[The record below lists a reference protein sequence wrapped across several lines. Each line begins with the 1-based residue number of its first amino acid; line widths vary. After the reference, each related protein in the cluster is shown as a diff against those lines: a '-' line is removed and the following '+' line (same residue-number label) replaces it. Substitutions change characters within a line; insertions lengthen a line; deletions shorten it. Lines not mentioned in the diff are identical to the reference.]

1 MNCFMNA
8 YLAKMTQP
16 MSRTRIYDNRS
27 NGYREWWRDGKCVRS
42 ENGILHCKKR
52 GKDAWGNYPDV
63 PQEMSKPP
71 AKPCRKLERARVALQ
86 IILTWAK
93 FRNGEAFNRVDVLL
107 LVEKTL
113 REMK

>member
-1 MNCFMNA
+1 
-8 YLAKMTQP
+8 
-16 MSRTRIYDNRS
+16 
-27 NGYREWWRDGKCVRS
+27 
-42 ENGILHCKKR
+42 
-52 GKDAWGNYPDV
+52 
-63 PQEMSKPP
+63 MSKPSKILTE
-71 AKPCRKLERARVALQ
+71 AKLERARVTLQ

>member
-1 MNCFMNA
+1 M
-8 YLAKMTQP
+8 KT
-16 MSRTRIYDNRS
+16 
-27 NGYREWWRDGKCVRS
+27 
-42 ENGILHCKKR
+42 
-52 GKDAWGNYPDV
+52 
-63 PQEMSKPP
+63 PP

-93 FRNGEAFNRVDVLL
+93 FRNGEAFNRVNVLL